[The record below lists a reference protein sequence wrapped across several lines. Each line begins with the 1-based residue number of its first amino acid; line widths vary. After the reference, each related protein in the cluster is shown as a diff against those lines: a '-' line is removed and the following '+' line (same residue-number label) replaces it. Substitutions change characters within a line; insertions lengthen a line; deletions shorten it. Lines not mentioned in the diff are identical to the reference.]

1 MGLPIFF
8 THLEFDLTFYLIF
21 CVSDGLMETL
31 GTVVKLHAGI
41 HAIILILIFEPR
53 GMGINP
59 ISPSNV
65 IRDRFTISYVK

>member
-31 GTVVKLHAGI
+31 GTVVKLHAANNQSGSDC
-41 HAIILILIFEPR
+41 L
-53 GMGINP
+53 
-59 ISPSNV
+59 
-65 IRDRFTISYVK
+65 